1 MRRILRSPERPR
13 TRRRRHLQ
21 GRRDDGQANILLLF
35 GMTIALLA
43 LTVLFMRVGFANDQ
57 RSQAQTAAD
66 AAALAAVSAL
76 QDSASDQL
84 AGGSYPMPRYDEE
97 IAESRAEDF
106 ARENGAV
113 LTDIRASDN
122 VMGRSGNI
130 VRVEVRGALCQR
142 ELEPDASRHWND
154 IVCEGEEDMSE
165 TSFGSAA
172 AIAIIELDADCG
184 RDDDG
189 INCDGSPVGD
199 SEQASGLFDVHL
211 VDQEGQYEFDPNSV
225 FGGGAIVD
233 CANLGSLHPQ
243 MCAAHQAL
251 NDQFPG
257 FYLSAGGYRDEPT
270 SDHGHGQAVDY
281 MMAELGATPTPDM
294 HATAIQVIDWLIQN
308 HQELNVKGIIYDYH
322 IWSPARD
329 AVGPWE
335 SVKRSAGYRGSPTQ
349 DHVDHIHLSAGP
361 PPFR

>member
-1 MRRILRSPERPR
+1 MRRTTLRME
-13 TRRRRHLQ
+13 RRRHLL

-35 GMTIALLA
+35 GMTIALLS

-76 QDSASDQL
+76 RDHAADQM
-84 AGGSYPMPRYDEE
+84 AGGAYPMPRYDEE
-97 IAESRAEDF
+97 AATARAENF

-130 VRVEVRGALCQR
+130 VRVEVRGALCQK
-142 ELEPDASRHWND
+142 ELEPDGSRHWND
-154 IVCEGEEDMSE
+154 VVCEGEEDMSA

-172 AIAIIELDADCG
+172 AIAIIDLNADCG
-184 RDDDG
+184 RDEVG
-189 INCDGSPVGD
+189 LNCDGSAIGD
-199 SEQASGLFDVHL
+199 SVQASALFDVHL

-225 FGGGAIVD
+225 FGAGAIVD
-233 CANLGSLHPQ
+233 CAELGSLHPA
-243 MCAAHQAL
+243 MCAAHQRL
-251 NDQFPG
+251 NEQFPG
-257 FYLSAGGYRDEPT
+257 FYLNAGGYRNEPT
-270 SDHGHGQAVDY
+270 SDHGYGEAVDY
-281 MMAELGATPTPDM
+281 MMADLGGTPTPEMD
-294 HATAIQVIDWLIQN
+294 ATAVRVIDFLIQN
-308 HQELNVKGIIYDYH
+308 HQEMQVKGIIYDYH
-322 IWSPARD
+322 IWNPARD
-329 AVGPWE
+329 AVEPWE
-335 SVKRSAGYRGSPTQ
+335 SVKRHAGFRGNPTQ

>member
-1 MRRILRSPERPR
+1 MLSRPDHHRRRY
-13 TRRRRHLQ
+13 RRHLQ

-35 GMTIALLA
+35 GMTIALLS
-43 LTVLFMRVGFANDQ
+43 LTVLFVRVGFANDQ

-66 AAALAAVSAL
+66 AAALAAVGAL
-76 QDSASDQL
+76 RDHAADQL
-84 AGGSYPMPRYDEE
+84 SGGSYPMPRYNEE
-97 IAESRAEDF
+97 VATARAEDF

-142 ELEPDASRHWND
+142 ELTEDASRHWND

-165 TSFGSAA
+165 TSFGSAS
-172 AIAIIELDADCG
+172 AIAIIQLDAECG
-184 RDDDG
+184 RDSG
-189 INCDGSPVGD
+189 ELVCGGSPVEGTD
-199 SEQASGLFDVHL
+199 RTTNLFDVHL
-211 VDQEGQYEFDPNSV
+211 VDQEGQYEFNANSV

-233 CANLGSLHPQ
+233 CADLGSLDPQ
-243 MCAAHQAL
+243 MCAAHQAV
-251 NDQFPG
+251 NEQFPG
-257 FYLSAGGYRDEPT
+257 FYLSAGGYRAEMD

-281 MMAELGATPTPDM
+281 MMAELGGTPTPDM
-294 HATAIQVIDWLIQN
+294 HATAIQVIDWLIDN

-322 IWSPARD
+322 IWNPARD
-329 AVGPWE
+329 PVGPWE
-335 SVKRSAGYRGSPTQ
+335 SVKRSAGYQGNPTQ